1 MGINFKA
8 LAGIPSA
15 KFETF
20 GDFVEGTVESAEM
33 VDDANN
39 PGKQVPVITLVDE
52 DGGKRK
58 LWVRSQMVDAIN
70 AALDKAG
77 VTDLEVGAWLKA
89 TYVEDRVLRSGRTM
103 KVYAAEVSTF
113 GTEAFA

>member
-1 MGINFKA
+1 MGINFKT
-8 LAGIPSA
+8 LAGTPAA
-15 KFETF
+15 KFEAF
-20 GDFVEGTVESAEM
+20 GAVAEGNVESAEM

-52 DGGKRK
+52 DGTKRK

-77 VTDLEVGAWLKA
+77 ESDLEVGAWLKV
-89 TYVEDRVLRSGRTM
+89 TYIEDRVLRSGNKM
-103 KVYAAEVSTF
+103 KVYAAEVTP
-113 GTEAFA
+113 EAGF